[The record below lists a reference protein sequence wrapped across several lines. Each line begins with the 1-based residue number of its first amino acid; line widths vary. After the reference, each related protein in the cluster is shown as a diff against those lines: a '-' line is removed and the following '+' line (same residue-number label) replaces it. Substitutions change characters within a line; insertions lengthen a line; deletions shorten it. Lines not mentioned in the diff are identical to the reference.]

1 MAGNLHRQL
10 AAVRQPSLEVT
21 VTQLAPG
28 QEAKAP
34 NGLRN
39 EGDATA
45 GPKYLRFTTFSF
57 IAQYV
62 EVCVDPRTRRVRV
75 LRVVNITDCGRVV
88 SAHAPASQVHRG
100 VVWCG
105 VVWCGPSA
113 QRCASARKSS
123 RVMPAGSTSSLLTT
137 SCRKRLS

>member
-28 QEAKAP
+28 QEANAP
-34 NGLRN
+34 SGLRN

-62 EVCVDPRTRRVRV
+62 EERVDPRTRRVRV

-88 SAHAPASQVHRG
+88 SARAPASQVRR
-100 VVWCG
+100 VAVWCG
-105 VVWCGPSA
+105 VVWAIGAALRQCTEVF
-113 QRCASARKSS
+113 S
-123 RVMPAGSTSSLLTT
+123 RDAG
-137 SCRKRLS
+137 RLNIELADYVVP